1 MDFPK
6 FDGNSDPVAFANQ
19 CESYFRR
26 ERIMAEEQVWL
37 ASRNLKADAREWF
50 RQVQAR

>member
-6 FDGNSDPVAFANQ
+6 FDGNSDPVAFANP

-26 ERIMAEEQVWL
+26 ERIMEEEQVWL

-50 RQVQAR
+50 RQV